1 MTAEAQLDAVVSAFE
16 RAQARLHR
24 VAAAVPDDR
33 WPVRADP
40 TRWSVAEC
48 VAHLNL
54 TGRAYVP
61 LLSRA
66 LDQARA
72 LGGAAPPRYRQGFL
86 GWLVALAVGPQPR
99 FLPRRWGRARTIPAF
114 VPSGDLPR
122 DQVVAEFDRLQ
133 AAQVALVQAARG
145 LPLEGVSIPSP
156 FNARIRYNT
165 YACFVLLPRHQQRHL
180 DQAERVW
187 GATSP
192 TF

>member
-1 MTAEAQLDAVVSAFE
+1 MTADAQLDAVVAEFG

-24 VAAAVPDDR
+24 VAAAVPAER
-33 WPVRADP
+33 WAVRADP
-40 TRWSVAEC
+40 ARWSVAEC

-54 TGRAYVP
+54 TGRAYIP

-72 LGGAAPPRYRQGFL
+72 QGGAPPERYRRGFL

-122 DQVVAEFDRLQ
+122 DQVVGEFDRLQ
-133 AAQVALVQAARG
+133 AEQVALVRAARG
-145 LPLEGVSIPSP
+145 LPLERVTIASP
-156 FNARIRYNT
+156 FNARVHYNT
-165 YACFVLLPRHQQRHL
+165 YACLVLLPRHQQRHL

-187 GATSP
+187 EGR
-192 TF
+192 